1 MGRVRVVTDS
11 TADIPESLRRE
22 LGIEMVP
29 LNVHFGP
36 EVFKDQVDIFP
47 DDFYARLPKTEHHPR
62 TSQPSPGEFVETY
75 KRIIEQGEDIVS
87 IHISSKLSG
96 TFQSATLAQ
105 NMLPDAP
112 IEIVDSGLAA
122 MVLGMVVLEAARA
135 AQKGANQAEVR
146 RVAEDTM
153 RKTRVA
159 FAVDTLEY
167 LQRNGRIGKAA
178 AFLGS
183 LLGIRPLLTLS
194 DGLVAPVEKIR
205 GKSKVLPRVLEIIQE
220 WVPAGST
227 VKAAITHAAAPE
239 EAEVWKH
246 EVSKIYTVEEWI
258 VCPLG
263 PVVGTHT
270 GPGTVGVMFH
280 EV

>member
-1 MGRVRVVTDS
+1 MARVRVVTDS
-11 TADIPESLRRE
+11 TADIPENLRRE

-36 EVFKDQVDIFP
+36 EVFKDQVEIFP
-47 DDFYARLPKTEHHPR
+47 EEFYARLQNSEYHPR
-62 TSQPSPGEFVETY
+62 TSQPSPGDFAETY
-75 KRIIEQGEDIVS
+75 QKIIERGEDVVS

-96 TFQSATLAQ
+96 TLQSATLAKS
-105 NMLPDAP
+105 MLPEAR
-112 IEIVDSGLAA
+112 IEIIDSGLAA

-135 AQKGANQAEVR
+135 AQKGADQAEVR

-153 RKTRVA
+153 RKMKVA
-159 FAVDTLEY
+159 FVVDTLEY
-167 LQRNGRIGKAA
+167 LQRNGRIGKAQ

-194 DGLVAPVEKIR
+194 DGLVAPLEKIR
-205 GKSKVLPRVLEIIQE
+205 GKAKVLPRVLEISQE
-220 WVPAGST
+220 WIPAGT
-227 VKAAITHAAAPE
+227 TIKATIMHAAAPE
-239 EAEVWKH
+239 EAEVWRQ
-246 EVSKIYTVEEWI
+246 EVDKIYKVEDWI

-270 GPGTVGVMFH
+270 GPGTVGVVFH
-280 EV
+280 EA